1 MLLPLRATNKKKATT
16 PLLILA
22 IALAL
27 LATLRAQQNAQPNW
41 LATFIENYNKQDLP
55 ILQVVSQDG
64 RFRGTAFAISDTFV
78 ITAGHVAN
86 TAGIDL
92 VAAAQGEEEV
102 QIGTEINLRAPNTD
116 PTSPSA
122 LIKSKVHEYHR
133 YVDICILKLKEPRKW
148 RATIPV
154 EFTTAQLHEP
164 LTVIGFAPARTKI
177 TKKQNGN
184 TQTETIRSAQ
194 LFILPNI
201 TTVAPKLTTLWTALF
216 FANDEEKQPC
226 DFVLMENSLVGGSS
240 GSPVLN
246 SKGNAI
252 AVFVGHMDNF
262 GIASYLYQI
271 ETSLRKILPN
281 QNK

>member
-1 MLLPLRATNKKKATT
+1 MLLRATNKPKTST
-16 PLLILA
+16 LLILA

-27 LATLRAQQNAQPNW
+27 LATLRAQQNTQPNW
-41 LATFIENYNKQDLP
+41 LATFTENYNKQDLP
-55 ILQVVSQDG
+55 ILQVVTQDG

-86 TAGIDL
+86 SAGIDL

-122 LIKSKVHEYHR
+122 LIKSKVYEYHR
-133 YVDICILKLKEPRKW
+133 YVDICILKLTEPRKW
-148 RATIPV
+148 RVTIPV

-177 TKKQNGN
+177 TKNQNEN
-184 TQTETIRSAQ
+184 TQTEIIRSAQ

-201 TTVAPKLTTLWTALF
+201 TTVAPKLTTLWTALH
-216 FANDEEKQPC
+216 FATDEEKQPC
-226 DFVLMENSLVGGSS
+226 DFALLSNSLVGGSS

-252 AVFVGHMDNF
+252 AVFVGYMDNF

-271 ETSLRKILPN
+271 EESLRKILPK